1 MIKANPKLIKNS
13 CIEVIDSKTIF
24 QEERITQKKAPSII
38 RLSNGKILL
47 TYSVTE
53 NLDSLESWVVITDS
67 EDNGESWSE
76 PRTVYSLPE
85 WTCLNMGGLVKFSD
99 QMIRLI
105 VGRINIDYSLGG
117 DEPFDDC
124 FTGFIDSKDGG
135 QTWSKNWTEINLFPA
150 WTEVYGQ
157 SNPHLLNNGQ
167 FLMATMGT
175 MGRDVQWHA
184 GVAFCDPSNNYEFSK
199 PVIIANDPERHY
211 SDIDV
216 VRIKDG
222 RLLAVIRE
230 HNLKK
235 SVFSHSENEGITWS
249 PIDFTGFLGSNIKLL
264 KLNSGDIICA
274 YRDEN
279 PDNLGVSISI
289 SRDCGYKW
297 EYLGQIYSA
306 SKDSLHIPGLK
317 CGYPDMLYINN
328 VDIIGVLHTYPNK
341 EGAMYI
347 KQFKLKDLTVSN

>member
-53 NLDSLESWVVITDS
+53 NLDSLESWGVITDS

-124 FTGFIDSKDGG
+124 FTVFIDSKDGG
-135 QTWSKNWTEINLFPA
+135 QTWSKNWTEISLFPA
-150 WTEVYGQ
+150 WTEVTTLTP
-157 SNPHLLNNGQ
+157 PHLWCYP
-167 FLMATMGT
+167 T
-175 MGRDVQWHA
+175 R
-184 GVAFCDPSNNYEFSK
+184 
-199 PVIIANDPERHY
+199 
-211 SDIDV
+211 
-216 VRIKDG
+216 
-222 RLLAVIRE
+222 
-230 HNLKK
+230 
-235 SVFSHSENEGITWS
+235 
-249 PIDFTGFLGSNIKLL
+249 LGS
-264 KLNSGDIICA
+264 
-274 YRDEN
+274 R
-279 PDNLGVSISI
+279 
-289 SRDCGYKW
+289 
-297 EYLGQIYSA
+297 
-306 SKDSLHIPGLK
+306 
-317 CGYPDMLYINN
+317 
-328 VDIIGVLHTYPNK
+328 T
-341 EGAMYI
+341 
-347 KQFKLKDLTVSN
+347 

>member
-1 MIKANPKLIKNS
+1 MNNGKLIHNPY
-13 CIEVIDSKTIF
+13 IEIIS
-24 QEERITQKKAPSII
+24 QKLLFENKQNQQHKAPSII
-38 RLSNGKILL
+38 RLSNGILI
-47 TYSVTE
+47 VTFA
-53 NLDSLESWVVITDS
+53 LHQDSKTLESYVVLTKS
-67 EDNGESWSE
+67 NNNGVTWTE
-76 PRTVYSLPE
+76 PEIIYRNSGF
-85 WTCLNMGGLVKFSD
+85 TCINMGGLVRFSD
-99 QMIRLI
+99 HMIRLI
-105 VGRINIDYSLGG
+105 VGSMKIDYSLGG
-117 DEPFDDC
+117 DEPFSDC
-124 FTGFIDSKDGG
+124 ITGYLDSKDGAN
-135 QTWSKNWTEINLFPA
+135 TWSHKLEEINLFPM

-157 SNPHLLNNGQ
+157 SNPHILKDGRFLLA
-167 FLMATMGT
+167 MMGT
-175 MGRDVQWHA
+175 IGRDKEWHS
-184 GVAFCDPSNNYEFSK
+184 GVSFCDPNDNYSFSK
-199 PVIIANDPERHY
+199 PIIIAKDKYKNY

-249 PIDFTGFLGSNIKLL
+249 PINFTGFLGSNIKLL

-341 EGAMYI
+341 EGAMNI